1 MTITTTETVYLSEQE
16 IKKILIKHILGEEIR
31 DNPRVSFILD
41 ARNESIESVK
51 IEYITSRK
59 VVTLK
64 AKTYDR
70 QHIKTSKF

>member
-59 VVTLK
+59 VSSDT
-64 AKTYDR
+64 
-70 QHIKTSKF
+70 